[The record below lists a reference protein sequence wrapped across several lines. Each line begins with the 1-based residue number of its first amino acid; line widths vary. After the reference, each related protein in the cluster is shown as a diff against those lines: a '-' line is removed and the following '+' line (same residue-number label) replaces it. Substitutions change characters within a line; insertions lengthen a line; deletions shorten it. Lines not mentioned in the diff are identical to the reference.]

1 MVPRTSFTPIRRR
14 LLLGLLAL
22 LFTLGVQAEVAVAQ
36 QFLVQDISG
45 RRVVLERPA
54 RRLLIDDGRFL
65 TALALIHDDP
75 VSILAGWPR
84 DVNRLG
90 ERTYEAYLSKFPRI
104 GTIPQVSSSA
114 GEFSLELALAV
125 RPDVAIVSL
134 GQGPTAEQVSQLER
148 AGVKVIFIDF
158 FNQPFRNLNS
168 SLQILGAV
176 IGRSA
181 EAKEYL
187 DFRRLHMDRIAQAV
201 QSYSGA
207 RPTVFL
213 EAHAGISADCCNS
226 PGRGNIG
233 DYIDFVGGHN
243 IGADVLPG
251 ATGRLNLEYVVSRN
265 PSVYVAT
272 GGPHLERAGGLVLG
286 PGYSVQESRSALSR
300 VAARRG
306 IAQLSAVRTGR
317 THGLSHQLLNSPL
330 DILAIENL
338 AKWIHPQLFRDIDPA
353 RTLREINER
362 FLAVP
367 LEGTNWVDLR

>member
-1 MVPRTSFTPIRRR
+1 MLFRTPFGQIYRR
-14 LLLGLLAL
+14 LLFGLLAIL
-22 LFTLGVQAEVAVAQ
+22 LTISVQTEAGAQ
-36 QFLVQDISG
+36 QFTVQDISG
-45 RRVVLERPA
+45 RKVVLERPA
-54 RRLLIDDGRFL
+54 QRILIDDGRFL

-75 VSILAGWPR
+75 VSLLAGWPH

-90 ERTYEAYLSKFPRI
+90 ERTYEAYLTKFPRI

-134 GQGPTAEQVSQLER
+134 GQGPTSAQVAQLER

-176 IGRSA
+176 IDRSA

-201 QSYSGA
+201 QSHRGT

-233 DYIDFVGGHN
+233 DYIEFVGGHN

-251 ATGRLNLEYVVSRN
+251 ATGRLNLEYVLSRD
-265 PSVYVAT
+265 PKVYVAT
-272 GGPHLERAGGLVLG
+272 GGPHLERTEGLVLG
-286 PGYSVQESRSALSR
+286 PGYTVQQSRSALTRMS
-300 VAARRG
+300 ARRG
-306 IAQLSAVRTGR
+306 ISQLSAVRAGR
-317 THGLSHQLLNSPL
+317 AHGLSHQLLNSPL
-330 DILAIENL
+330 DILAIESL
-338 AKWIHPQLFRDIDPA
+338 AKWIHPELFQDVNPT

-362 FLAVP
+362 FLVVP